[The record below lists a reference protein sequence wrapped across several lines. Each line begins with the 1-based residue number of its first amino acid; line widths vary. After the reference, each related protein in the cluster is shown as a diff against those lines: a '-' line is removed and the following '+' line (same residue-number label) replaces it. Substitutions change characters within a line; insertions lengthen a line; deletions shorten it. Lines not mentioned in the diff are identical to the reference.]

1 MATLTKGKTFTTNE
15 VVTPTKLND
24 LVDKATIRDIV
35 NTDIS
40 TSAAISDTK
49 LATISTAGKVSGT
62 AITSGNIVTSGNIT
76 TTGTLTAGTLSFS
89 NQLVPV
95 GAVLPFVMTTA
106 PFGWLPANGQ
116 TIGSAASGAN
126 FANDIYSALYS
137 VLWLNWTNSLLPIL
151 TSAGLA
157 STRGTSASA
166 DFAAGKRLPLPDLRG
181 YFVRGS
187 GTNSDGTASGT
198 FGAKQT
204 DEFEAHNHSFSNSS
218 YAAWTD
224 GGNNEQYTFTQ
235 FGSGIGKGTIQNTG
249 GTETRPKNIALLY
262 CIKA

>member
-1 MATLTKGKTFTTNE
+1 MATLTKGKAFTTNE

-24 LVDKATIRDIV
+24 LVDKATISGIV
-35 NTDIS
+35 NADIS
-40 TSAAISDTK
+40 TSAAIADTK

-116 TIGSAASGAN
+116 TIGSAASGAI

-137 VLWLNWTNSLLPIL
+137 VLWLNWANSLLPIL

-166 DFAAGKRLPLPDLRG
+166 DFAACKRLPLPDLRG
-181 YFVRGS
+181 IFVRGS
-187 GTNSDGTASGT
+187 GLQAIDQTTYTGT
-198 FGAKQT
+198 FGTKQADDFKSHT
-204 DEFEAHNHSFSNSS
+204 HTTNTNGSINNGMAIAVNNGQPSN
-218 YAAWTD
+218 YNKDAT
-224 GGNNEQYTFTQ
+224 T
-235 FGSGIGKGTIQNTG
+235 GTTG
-249 GTETRPKNIALLY
+249 GTETRPANIALLY
-262 CIKA
+262 CIKT

>member
-1 MATLTKGKTFTTNE
+1 MATITKGKIFTTNE

-24 LVDKATIRDIV
+24 LVDKATIKDIV
-35 NTDIS
+35 NADIS
-40 TSAAISDTK
+40 TSAAIADTK

-137 VLWLNWTNSLLPIL
+137 VLWLNWVNSLLPIL

-181 YFVRGS
+181 IFVRGS
-187 GTNSDGTASGT
+187 GLQEIGETTYTGT
-198 FGAKQT
+198 FGAKQAQSSLTATLTTTLDKYAT
-204 DEFEAHNHSFSNSS
+204 DAYNV
-218 YAAWTD
+218 D
-224 GGNNEQYTFTQ
+224 
-235 FGSGIGKGTIQNTG
+235 
-249 GTETRPKNIALLY
+249 ETKDDALKSATLTTNFATVEIRPANIALLY